1 MGFAHRESRR
11 SVSRVARILFIV
23 FAFFSAV
30 SIASAQADE
39 EETAAPDLNL
49 LLPKRSNSKELLDI
63 PSLTLE
69 HLNHAAEIADSGSL
83 PSNGDASEG
92 SDGDDE
98 EHSKEHYDELAAK
111 YKAQRDAVASFS
123 GRDDISATG
132 ACKADIEQLCAAD
145 LMVEGF
151 KPVGG
156 DASDE
161 SDETTAT
168 RRALLEED
176 EDEVVTDSVD
186 SSKPTEEDKD
196 EKDKEEDKDKRIADL
211 EAKVNALANSLV
223 YSKEHGPTSSEKE
236 AKDWVMNPKLVTG
249 TESRL
254 MNRKFES
261 YFDCLHSNIVATSK
275 TRGIELALS
284 FFTRKGAVSKKCR
297 KEVAG
302 AYAER
307 FSDIRTDAELLEV
320 CGGDGQDKLR
330 GGDVGKF
337 CADVETGLGLV
348 FRCLKSHKEKL
359 SKDCQTLVT
368 ARQVEQAED
377 VSLDT
382 PLALMCEED
391 RKKLCADTEWGGGAT
406 EQCLK
411 DKRQELSTQCKLEVF
426 RREVEES
433 EDVRFD
439 GFLAEKCGSDKEA
452 FCADVKPG
460 KGRVIRCLESH
471 ASDAKFSAECRAILD
486 RRGVRRAADWR
497 LDYALRKACSGTVK
511 KLCGDAVKA
520 AKAKVS
526 ASGGVLECLK
536 SQFADE
542 KIEDETCKAEV
553 QRTMVAAAKDIRQDT
568 SLTLA
573 CRDELVKHCKDVEPG
588 EGRLWTC
595 LAANRRKTSKTCEDK
610 LFTRELWM
618 TGDWRYKYGLSTKCA
633 SERQM
638 LCAGVPAGSGRV
650 VMCLQSKMDHEKMG
664 KECRDAIAED
674 QRRSLDDIRLH
685 EDLSKS
691 CRDDAKTL
699 CTPVNPGEGRMIKCL
714 REKRQD
720 IAKPECRAALLRA
733 MMSSADNYLMDRPLA
748 AACVDDV
755 EKHCS
760 DIEPGQGRV
769 HECLREKESELS
781 PACKKAEIELEAVE
795 IEDIR
800 LKPRLM
806 EACQLSATRLC
817 ADIKPGNGN
826 LLECLQ
832 SKAADDGMDPK
843 CAKLLRKQ
851 SVRENSHLAFNLRV
865 KQACKSQVSKLC
877 NVEGDDASINEAA
890 VNATV
895 DPFLC
900 LISKRS
906 EIDNKMCSRVLN
918 GSIKRAFV
926 FYNLGT
932 EVTKACDDE
941 ASRFCGATE
950 ESQRFQAPGSVVG
963 CLARSTEHIS
973 DGCWVTLSAAVD
985 EKKVEPGSIA
995 EEVDVAM
1002 SAAIEAEIER
1012 RVENKILAT
1021 LGDHITKHVDRIK
1034 GSINNDGSIQTA
1046 LGHVDNT
1053 ANYVAQLATKV
1064 SELAWMVFLGLILT
1078 CVVSYLALRRVF
1090 TALAKSKGVGKPAPR
1105 VHDV

>member
-1 MGFAHRESRR
+1 MGFEYGKGRR
-11 SVSRVARILFIV
+11 GIARVARVLLITLALF
-23 FAFFSAV
+23 STV
-30 SIASAQADE
+30 SIASAQTDD

-49 LLPKRSNSKELLDI
+49 LEPKRSNSKELLDM

-69 HLNHAAEIADSGSL
+69 HLNHAADIADSGNL
-83 PSNGDASEG
+83 PSMGDASEG
-92 SDGDDE
+92 GDGEDE

-111 YKAQRDAVASFS
+111 YKAQRETVKSFS

-132 ACKADIEQLCAAD
+132 ACKADIEKLCAAD
-145 LMVEGF
+145 LMVDGF
-151 KPVGG
+151 KPVTG
-156 DASDE
+156 DE
-161 SDETTAT
+161 GTTP

-176 EDEVVTDSVD
+176 GGKTEGTDSGV
-186 SSKPTEEDKD
+186 SSKAAT
-196 EKDKEEDKDKRIADL
+196 EEDKDKRIADL
-211 EAKVNALANSLV
+211 EAKVNALANSMV
-223 YSKEHGPTSSEKE
+223 YSKDHGSTSSNKE
-236 AKDWVMNPKLVTG
+236 AKEWAMNPKLVTG
-249 TESRL
+249 TESRH

-261 YFDCLHSNIVATSK
+261 YFDCLHSNVVATQK
-275 TRGIELALS
+275 TKGIDLALNVFS
-284 FFTRKGAVSKKCR
+284 RKGAVSKRCR
-297 KEVAG
+297 KEVSG

-307 FSDIRTDAELLEV
+307 FSDISTDAELLEV
-320 CGGDGQDKLR
+320 CGGEGDNKLR

-382 PLALMCEED
+382 PLALMCEDD
-391 RKKLCADTEWGGGAT
+391 RKKLCAETEWGGGAT

-439 GFLAEKCGSDKEA
+439 GFFAEKCSADKEA

-460 KGRVIRCLESH
+460 EGRVVQCLESH
-471 ASDAKFSAECRAILD
+471 ARDAKFSAECRAVLD

-497 LDYALRKACSGTVK
+497 LDFKLKKACKPTVK

-536 SQFADE
+536 TQLAAE
-542 KIEDETCKAEV
+542 KIEDETCRAEV
-553 QRTMVAAAKDIRQDT
+553 QRTMVAAANDIRQDT

-573 CRDELVKHCKDVEPG
+573 CRDELMKHCKDVEPG

-595 LAANRRKTSKTCEDK
+595 LAANRKKASKTCEDK

-633 SERQM
+633 SERQV
-638 LCAGVPAGSGRV
+638 LCSGVPAGSGRV
-650 VMCLQSKMDHEKMG
+650 VMCLQSKADHEKMG

-691 CRDDAKTL
+691 CKDDAKAL

-760 DIEPGQGRV
+760 AITPGQGRV
-769 HECLREKESELS
+769 HECLREKEGELS

-795 IEDIR
+795 VEDIR

-806 EACQLSATRLC
+806 EACQLSATKLC
-817 ADIKPGNGN
+817 ANIKPGNGN

-832 SKAADDGMDPK
+832 AKATEDGMDAK
-843 CAKLLRKQ
+843 CAKALRGQ
-851 SVRENSHLAFNLRV
+851 SIRENKHLAFNLRV
-865 KQACKSQVSKLC
+865 KQACKTEVPKLC
-877 NVEGDDASINEAA
+877 QVQADDASINVAA

-895 DPFLC
+895 DPMMC
-900 LISKRS
+900 LISKRA
-906 EIDNKMCSRVLN
+906 EIENNMCSRVLK

-926 FYNLGT
+926 FYVLGT

-973 DGCWVTLSAAVD
+973 DACWVTLSAAVD
-985 EKKVEPGSIA
+985 EKKVEPGSIG

-1002 SAAIEAEIER
+1002 SAALEAEIER
-1012 RVENKILAT
+1012 RVENKILST

-1034 GSINNDGSIQTA
+1034 GNLNNDGSIQTA

-1053 ANYVAQLATKV
+1053 ANYVAQLATQV

-1090 TALAKSKGVGKPAPR
+1090 SALAKSKGVAGNQNSAKR